1 MDDIS
6 RNIRNPY
13 AQDEAPRR
21 GAGAGGS
28 EPAGQDRMDGLRR
41 AMAALRRRRLIFSCV
56 FLLVL
61 GLVAGFTVM
70 STKLYTATANMVV
83 NSRELNV
90 SEKDKEVLPVLPT
103 ADNAADTE
111 VQILRSDA
119 VALATVRTLHLVDNP
134 VFAEKIAKVPQD
146 RREAAVMALV
156 HAALKV
162 DRPGQSNV
170 VSIAYTAPDPRLAK
184 AVADQI
190 GYQYLAVKEKSRRT
204 AVQNVAGGM
213 RDELNR
219 IRGQLEQAEA
229 DVARYKARNN
239 LLSTAGVT
247 FTEQELS
254 LYKQQEA
261 TARANMADAEAKFGT
276 SISQLGAGSNGSDT
290 GAALQSTVVQQLR
303 AQRAQI
309 AATYAD
315 MQSRYQPDHPDL
327 IKTRDQLAEIDRAID
342 AEIQRQ
348 LASLKANVQIAHDQT
363 NNAIGTVNRTS
374 GTLASNNAAA
384 VKLNE
389 LQRKADGLRDT
400 YQTLLTRQNSISSQ
414 ALVGDEDAR
423 VISPAVLPLKPSS
436 PIPILM
442 ALIGFVLAG
451 ISAVALVWLL
461 EALERK
467 FVTSSDVENK
477 LGLPHIANV
486 PETKSI
492 ARGKEKRIPAIDY
505 AVERPLS
512 LYAESLRAI
521 RLSLLRDGRGQMV
534 TAGITSSR
542 PNEGKTTMAIS
553 LARVSAMAGGRTLLI
568 DGDVRRPTVARA
580 LGLAPKVGLV
590 EVLRGQVPVMEAL
603 VRDEASGAMVL
614 PVATIGETAHDLF
627 DASRVQKL
635 LSALDGHFELVI
647 FDSAPALAVA
657 DTRLLLR
664 QLDSVL
670 MIVRWKDTPRQ
681 TAAGAL
687 KRMRALDINPLGAV
701 TTRVDMRALKAY
713 GHGDI
718 DRDYAAYG
726 AYYS

>member
-1 MDDIS
+1 MDDVS

-13 AQDEAPRR
+13 GSDDASRR
-21 GAGAGGS
+21 GAGARGD
-28 EPAGQDRMDGLRR
+28 EPAGRDRMDGLRR
-41 AMAALRRRRLIFSCV
+41 ALAALRRRRLIFVGV

-61 GLVAGFTVM
+61 GLVAGFTVTR
-70 STKLYTATANMVV
+70 TKLYTATANMVV

-90 SEKDKEVLPVLPT
+90 SERDKEVLPTLPT

-119 VALATVRTLHLVDNP
+119 VAVATVRTLHLVDNP
-134 VFAEKIAKVPQD
+134 VFLPKIAKLPPD

-156 HAALKV
+156 EAALKV

-170 VSIAYTAPDPRLAK
+170 VSIAYTAPVPALAK

-190 GYQYLAVKEKSRRT
+190 GHQYLAVKEKSRRA

-213 RDELNR
+213 RDELDR
-219 IRGQLEQAEA
+219 VRTQLEQAEA
-229 DVARYKARNN
+229 DVAHYKARNN

-261 TARANMADAEAKFGT
+261 TARANMADAEAKYGT
-276 SISQLGAGSNGSDT
+276 SINQLSGGSNGSDT
-290 GAALQSTVVQQLR
+290 GAALQSAVIQQLR

-327 IKTRDQLAEIDRAID
+327 VKTRDQLAEIDRAID

-374 GTLASNNAAA
+374 GTLANNNAAA

-414 ALVGDEDAR
+414 ALVADEDAR

-436 PIPILM
+436 PNLILM
-442 ALIGFVLAG
+442 ALVGFVLAG
-451 ISAVALVWLL
+451 IAAVAMVWLL

-467 FVTSSDVENK
+467 FITSSDVENK

-486 PETKSI
+486 AETRSI
-492 ARGKEKRIPAIDY
+492 SRGQEKKIAAIDY
-505 AVERPLS
+505 VVDRPLS

-521 RLSLLRDGRGQMV
+521 RLSLLRDGHGRMV
-534 TAGITSSR
+534 SAGITSSR

-568 DGDVRRPTVARA
+568 DGDVRRPSVAKA
-580 LGLAPKVGLV
+580 LGLAPKLGLV
-590 EVLRGQVPVMEAL
+590 EVLRGQVPVMAAL

-614 PVATIGETAHDLF
+614 PVAEMGETAHDLF
-627 DASRVQKL
+627 DASRLQNL
-635 LSALDGHFELVI
+635 LAALDGHFELVI

-664 QLDSVL
+664 QVDSVL
-670 MIVRWKDTPRQ
+670 MIVRWNSTPRQ
-681 TAAGAL
+681 TAAAAL
-687 KRMRALDINPLGAV
+687 KRMRALDIEPVGAV
-701 TTRVDMRALKAY
+701 TTRVNMRALAAY

-726 AYYS
+726 AYYG